1 MYKQRLSLI
10 LINFGLKTRT
20 VPFLQ
25 ESPPPCSWTDGVIGV
40 QKKRFGY
47 FWGKNQGAIL
57 IPCHNIAMAAKIA
70 RLKLPI
76 VMT

>member
-20 VPFLQ
+20 VP
-25 ESPPPCSWTDGVIGV
+25 PPCSWTDGVIGV
-40 QKKRFGY
+40 QKKRFGD
-47 FWGKNQGAIL
+47 FWEKNQGAIL